1 MGNRKYSNKGVNSAR
16 NAAPQKKD
24 NSSLVALL
32 IGAGLVLIIIVSLL
46 IALGANNQG
55 GSTNDGGS
63 VDYTQEINSEKL
75 SAFKETTEKTEYVK
89 ITFKD
94 YGDVIVRLRP
104 DIAPITVEN
113 FQSLV
118 SQKFYD
124 GLTMH
129 RIINDFMI
137 QGGDGKLSDGKDPA
151 TIKGEFSVNGVQNT
165 LSHIPG
171 VISMAR
177 ANPYDSASSQFFIV
191 SGPNATHL
199 DGQYAGFGYVVAGL
213 NVVTEIQKVDTDSND
228 KPLNDV
234 IIEKI
239 CFVKK

>member
-32 IGAGLVLIIIVSLL
+32 IGAGLILVIIVSLL
-46 IALGANNQG
+46 VALGANNQG
-55 GSTNDGGS
+55 NSNDGGIA
-63 VDYTQEINSEKL
+63 DYTQEINSEKL

-89 ITFKD
+89 ITFKG
-94 YGDVIVRLRP
+94 YGDVIVRLRS

-113 FQSLV
+113 FQNLV

-137 QGGDGKLSDGKDPA
+137 QGGDGKLAGDKDPA
-151 TIKGEFSVNGVQNT
+151 TIKGEFSVNGVPNT

-177 ANPYDSASSQFFIV
+177 TPNYDSASSQFFIV

-199 DGQYAGFGYVVAGL
+199 DGEYAGFGYVVAGL

>member
-16 NAAPQKKD
+16 NAAPAKD

-32 IGAGLVLIIIVSLL
+32 IGVALVLVIIVSLL
-46 IALGANNQG
+46 VALGANNQNSCAG
-55 GSTNDGGS
+55 EP

-75 SAFKETTEKTEYVK
+75 SSFKETDQKTEYVK

-94 YGDVIVRLRP
+94 YGDVIIRLRS
-104 DIAPITVEN
+104 DIAPITVQN
-113 FQSLV
+113 FQNLV
-118 SQKFYD
+118 GQKFYD

-129 RIINDFMI
+129 RIIQNFMI
-137 QGGDGKLSDGKDPA
+137 QGGDGKLADGNDPA
-151 TIKGEFSVNGVQNT
+151 TIKGEFTDNGVQND

-177 ANPYDSASSQFFIV
+177 TQVYDSASSQFFIV
-191 SGPNATHL
+191 SGNEATHL
-199 DGQYAGFGYVVAGL
+199 DGQYAAFGYVVAGL
-213 NVVTEIQKVDTDSND
+213 DVVTQIEKVATDSND

-234 IIEKI
+234 IIEKV